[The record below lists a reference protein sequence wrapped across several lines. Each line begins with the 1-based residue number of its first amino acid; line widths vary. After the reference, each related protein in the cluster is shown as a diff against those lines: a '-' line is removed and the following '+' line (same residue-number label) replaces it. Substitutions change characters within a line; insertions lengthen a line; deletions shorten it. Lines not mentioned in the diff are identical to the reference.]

1 MFLHLPFTAEKVTG
15 NLANLAGQVA
25 PCDICSIYSI
35 RKAMGIAVPPEP
47 PGPFIDLT
55 TGTTHKHLHLWGVR
69 SWASDLAVWI
79 QYVSANI

>member
-1 MFLHLPFTAEKVTG
+1 MYPLFGFAAEKVTG

-47 PGPFIDLT
+47 SGPFIDLT
-55 TGTTHKHLHLWGVR
+55 PGTTHKNPRLGVMH
-69 SWASDLAVWI
+69 SWQSDLAIWI
-79 QYVSANI
+79 QHISAIL